1 MSHPFLPSESENI
14 DEHDD
19 EHEIGRNSAIIM
31 TPMSAQLP
39 FPLPGM
45 PNPDQA
51 SQGSVRDDWVW
62 FFESWINRIEGEA
75 EVGAAE
81 RRRIILLE
89 SIEGMSSTFDEWWPS
104 LVEAVRRRRRVE
116 ASEGD
121 SSEHKSLLAT
131 YKLGRPTTIVFSSS
145 PSMLL
150 PHTLPPSATKEEAE
164 AAASQVAPFF
174 QEIADRFGGTVETKV
189 ENADS
194 GPLWW
199 GSEEVDDVGRKD
211 RNAKRL
217 AALLDES
224 KG

>member
-1 MSHPFLPSESENI
+1 MSHPFLSTDPENI
-14 DEHDD
+14 DENDD
-19 EHEIGRNSAIIM
+19 DHEHGRNSAIIM
-31 TPMSAQLP
+31 TPMSAQMP

-45 PNPDQA
+45 PNADQM
-51 SQGSVRDDWVW
+51 SQGSVRDDWVG
-62 FFESWINRIEGEA
+62 FFESWINRVEVETEGG
-75 EVGAAE
+75 EVD

-116 ASEGD
+116 VATGD
-121 SSEHKSLLAT
+121 SGDHKSLLPT

-150 PHTLPPSATKEEAE
+150 PHTSAPSASREEAE

-189 ENADS
+189 ENAES

-199 GSEEVDDVGRKD
+199 GSEEVDDVGRKE

-217 AALLDES
+217 AALVDES